1 MNKLMGAVA
10 LTVMLSSW
18 QTASA
23 VSLVE
28 IYEDAMTADPTLRE
42 AAANR
47 MATLESKPQALASLL
62 PQVEGQYNYER
73 RWNSGKTTFTSATT
87 DPATGETVIFTAE
100 NPFSQDTK
108 PRKFWQLR
116 LTQTLFRWD
125 QWVALKQA
133 DKQVAQAE
141 AEYRAAQQDLMLR
154 VSQRYFDV
162 LDAKATLEAGEAAK
176 EAIGRQLEQAEKRF
190 EVGLIAITDVQEAQ
204 ASFDSAVAGVIEA
217 KRTLA
222 TAAEFLR
229 EITGQYYEIL
239 ADAGPD
245 IPLISP
251 DPNDVE
257 VWVKTAL
264 EQNLNVEASRLA
276 AEIARDDV
284 SSTKAGHM
292 PSVDFFASRSNDN
305 QDATRSNKPR
315 DDPATGGRTP
325 EVTGPADSDIWSDAV
340 GVQVNVPI
348 FSGGAVRSQVKE
360 AGFQYR
366 AAQERLE
373 RSARETE
380 RAVRDSFLS
389 VNAEISRVQAL
400 AKSVESNQTALRA
413 TEAGF
418 EVGTRTTVDV
428 LDARRNVF
436 EAQRDYARSRYTYVV
451 NALRLKQAAGTLG
464 EDDIREVDGWLA
476 GE

>member
-141 AEYRAAQQDLMLR
+141 AEYRAAQQDLM
-154 VSQRYFDV
+154 
-162 LDAKATLEAGEAAK
+162 
-176 EAIGRQLEQAEKRF
+176 
-190 EVGLIAITDVQEAQ
+190 
-204 ASFDSAVAGVIEA
+204 
-217 KRTLA
+217 
-222 TAAEFLR
+222 
-229 EITGQYYEIL
+229 
-239 ADAGPD
+239 
-245 IPLISP
+245 
-251 DPNDVE
+251 
-257 VWVKTAL
+257 
-264 EQNLNVEASRLA
+264 
-276 AEIARDDV
+276 
-284 SSTKAGHM
+284 
-292 PSVDFFASRSNDN
+292 
-305 QDATRSNKPR
+305 
-315 DDPATGGRTP
+315 
-325 EVTGPADSDIWSDAV
+325 
-340 GVQVNVPI
+340 
-348 FSGGAVRSQVKE
+348 
-360 AGFQYR
+360 
-366 AAQERLE
+366 
-373 RSARETE
+373 
-380 RAVRDSFLS
+380 
-389 VNAEISRVQAL
+389 
-400 AKSVESNQTALRA
+400 
-413 TEAGF
+413 
-418 EVGTRTTVDV
+418 
-428 LDARRNVF
+428 
-436 EAQRDYARSRYTYVV
+436 
-451 NALRLKQAAGTLG
+451 
-464 EDDIREVDGWLA
+464 
-476 GE
+476 

>member
-1 MNKLMGAVA
+1 MNRFTGVIA
-10 LTVMLSSW
+10 LAAMLTSW

-28 IYEDAMTADPTLRE
+28 IYEDALAADPTLRE

-47 MATLESKPQALASLL
+47 MATLQAKPQALASLL
-62 PQVEGQYNYER
+62 PQLTGQYTYAKA
-73 RWNSGKTTFTSATT
+73 WTSGQNTFSQALDTSSPP
-87 DPATGETVIFTAE
+87 DGIPDTVVPIE
-100 NPFSQDTK
+100 SNFSQDTD
-108 PRKFWQLR
+108 PQKFWQLQ

-125 QWVALKQA
+125 QWVTLKQA

-154 VSQRYFDV
+154 VAQRYFDV
-162 LDAKATLEAGEAAK
+162 LGAKATLEAGEAAK

-204 ASFDSAVAGVIEA
+204 ASYDSAVAGVIEA
-217 KRTLA
+217 KRSLA
-222 TAAEFLR
+222 AAQEFVR
-229 EITGQYYEIL
+229 EITGQYYEVL

-251 DPNDVE
+251 NPNDVE
-257 VWVKTAL
+257 QWVNTAL
-264 EQNLNVEASRLA
+264 EQNLTVEASRLA
-276 AEIARDDV
+276 AQIARDEV
-284 SSTKAGHM
+284 SSRKSGHM
-292 PSVDFFASRSNDN
+292 PTVDFFARRSND
-305 QDATRSNKPR
+305 DRSADR
-315 DDPATGGRTP
+315 DDKGFLNGEPIGHL
-325 EVTGPADSDIWSDAV
+325 PADSDIWNDSI
-340 GVQVNVPI
+340 GVQLNMPI

-380 RAVRDSFLS
+380 REVRDSFLS
-389 VNAEISRVQAL
+389 VNAEIARVQAL

-428 LDARRNVF
+428 LDARRNLF

-451 NALRLKQAAGTLG
+451 NALRLKQASGTLG
-464 EDDIREVDGWLA
+464 EGDIREVDGWLA
-476 GE
+476 E

>member
-1 MNKLMGAVA
+1 MIRFTA
-10 LTVMLSSW
+10 LWAIVVMLFGW
-18 QTASA
+18 QSAAA

-28 IYEDAMTADPTLRE
+28 IYEDALGADPTLRE
-42 AAANR
+42 AAASR
-47 MATLESKPQALASLL
+47 MSTLESKPQALAALL
-62 PQVEGQYNYER
+62 PQVTGQYTYER
-73 RWNSGKTTFTSATT
+73 RWDSGSSTFTSSTT
-87 DPATGETVIFTAE
+87 DDAGNTVIFTTD
-100 NPFSQDTK
+100 NPFSQDTD
-108 PRKFWQLR
+108 PRKFWQLQ

-125 QWVALKQA
+125 QWIALKSA

-162 LDAKATLEAGEAAK
+162 LGAQATLEAGEAAK

-204 ASFDSAVAGVIEA
+204 ASYDTAVAGVIEA

-222 TAAEFLR
+222 TAREFLR
-229 EITGQYYEIL
+229 EITGEYYATL

-245 IPLISP
+245 VPLISP
-251 DPNDVE
+251 NPNDVD
-257 VWVKTAL
+257 VWVDTAL
-264 EQNLNVEASRLA
+264 KQNLTVEASRLA
-276 AEIARDDV
+276 SEIARDQV
-284 SSTKAGHM
+284 SSRKSGHM
-292 PSVDFFASRSNDN
+292 PTVDFVAQRWNNDEDN
-305 QDATRSNKPR
+305 ERSNKPR
-315 DDPATGGRTP
+315 DLPDGSRT
-325 EVTGPADSDIWSDAV
+325 EELSGPADADIWRDSIA
-340 GVQVNVPI
+340 VQVNVPI

-360 AGFQYR
+360 AGFEFR

-380 RAVRDSFLS
+380 RQVRDSFLS
-389 VNAEISRVQAL
+389 VNSEIARVQAL

-428 LDARRNVF
+428 LDSRRNLF
-436 EAQRDYARSRYTYVV
+436 EAQRDYARSRYTYLV
-451 NALRLKQAAGTLG
+451 NALSLKQAAGTLNEG
-464 EDDIREVDGWLA
+464 DLREVDGWLTQ
-476 GE
+476 